1 MRCFSFAVI
10 VFFILA
16 LGGLGS
22 DFGFGISRILGG
34 IFLPYQLEEA
44 VELFLDDLAGH
55 FGAEYLGHAL
65 VGLVV
70 QISGA
75 AGDQAGELVVAEVYV
90 LIENAAVGI
99 HAVAGGIVAV
109 DDRRVNVAQVLIG
122 HGGVYRVQLNLG
134 GGDVF
139 LKRSAIILAQLQQPR
154 VAQYQQRAAIVG
166 GDR

>member
-75 AGDQAGELVVAEVYV
+75 AGDLFVTYRILTMPKDVLVLDTGMEMKFFAPT
-90 LIENAAVGI
+90 
-99 HAVAGGIVAV
+99 H
-109 DDRRVNVAQVLIG
+109 
-122 HGGVYRVQLNLG
+122 
-134 GGDVF
+134 F
-139 LKRSAIILAQLQQPR
+139 T
-154 VAQYQQRAAIVG
+154 
-166 GDR
+166 